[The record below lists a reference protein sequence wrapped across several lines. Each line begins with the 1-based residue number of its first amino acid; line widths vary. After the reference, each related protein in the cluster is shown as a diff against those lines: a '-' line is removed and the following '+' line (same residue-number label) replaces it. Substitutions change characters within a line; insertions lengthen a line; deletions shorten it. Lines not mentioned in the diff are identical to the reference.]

1 MNVSILYSA
10 RDQWKIAWK
19 KQTLSIFWE
28 LLFKHEETILNLAE
42 MPVFSPTLASGDQ
55 NAMQQH
61 NVFGVR
67 GETRPEK
74 PLLLLLLS
82 PPTHI
87 TQSHIGTRSW
97 ALFQKTIW
105 YLLSSLPAE
114 LLRYPSLRLLPHMG
128 MNGILYVVSKHWK
141 MTFYQL
147 SRNVSFWNQF
157 CVYSG

>member
-1 MNVSILYSA
+1 MSVY
-10 RDQWKIAWK
+10 WKIAWK

-28 LLFKHEETILNLAE
+28 MLFKHEETILNLVE

-61 NVFGVR
+61 NAFGVR

-87 TQSHIGTRSW
+87 TQSHIGTRSR

-105 YLLSSLPAE
+105 YLLSSFSCWVAE
-114 LLRYPSLRLLPHMG
+114 ISLAVTSATHRDEWYFVCGVRALKNDILSTQQKCFLLKP
-128 MNGILYVVSKHWK
+128 ILCLFRIIHR
-141 MTFYQL
+141 THFQ
-147 SRNVSFWNQF
+147 
-157 CVYSG
+157 

>member
-1 MNVSILYSA
+1 MLYGA

-28 LLFKHEETILNLAE
+28 MLFKHEETILNLVE

-61 NVFGVR
+61 NAFGVR

-87 TQSHIGTRSW
+87 TQSHIGTRSR

-114 LLRYPSLRLLPHMG
+114 LLRYPLLWLLPHIG
-128 MNGILYVVSKHWK
+128 MNGILFVVSEHWK

-147 SRNVSFWNQF
+147 NRNVSSWNQF